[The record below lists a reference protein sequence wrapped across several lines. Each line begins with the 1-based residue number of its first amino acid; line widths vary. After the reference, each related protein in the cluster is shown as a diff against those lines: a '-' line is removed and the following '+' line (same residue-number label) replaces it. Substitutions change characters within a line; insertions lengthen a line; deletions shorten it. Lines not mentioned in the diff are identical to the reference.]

1 MVDDPFNIL
10 RWTRT
15 RHGRSDSNAPTARP
29 SRVSHLTR
37 RIKCDQSRPTCR
49 RCDSTGRE
57 CDGYDVTNSHSA
69 MEQAKRSIQ
78 PKPSFPLAFSVK
90 EPLGLS
96 LKELEAF
103 HFFCQ
108 YSAHEIPGCFSSDLW
123 ERVILQ
129 MTHQEPSLRHAV
141 VAVGSLHQRC
151 RGMARTKSGRGEMK
165 WSQEFPVLQYIKA
178 LQHLRQRLSRAH
190 DPLAAPVAL
199 IACLLFMCLE
209 MLQGNR
215 MGAVEHLRTGL
226 QILAGIPSLFAVH
239 HDQLPHRYLYLQSTF
254 STSLLHQVAAQFA
267 SLDFEATGFG
277 ERSPVLHLAAQGVEM
292 GDRMALPSSFSSVG
306 EARSYLEILS
316 NGLLHLRG
324 ELLQLAESHL
334 PRDETDWVI
343 RHCRQHA
350 LVRSID
356 LIDHAHLLTHLA
368 QLQTLFAAWLVAF
381 RNLTMNPLYGCSRA
395 TMLLE
400 MRHFSMTFVA
410 ATTRET
416 QEVRCDQFEPQFRR
430 IISIARQFVHSL
442 ITAQPS
448 MTFTLVSGGIH
459 CLYIVATKSR
469 DPMTRREAIILLR
482 RIPCQEGM
490 WDGPLMA
497 RFTEQLVEWEES
509 MAQIIAG
516 RPPHTPKDVP
526 EAARVADAVLV
537 GMDRPG
543 SGRLVCSRHLH
554 ETTGEL
560 QIIEREFSF

>member
-1 MVDDPFNIL
+1 M
-10 RWTRT
+10 
-15 RHGRSDSNAPTARP
+15 
-29 SRVSHLTR
+29 SHLPVNSPISPICPEPRLIIGGRIR

-57 CDGYDVTNSHSA
+57 CDGYEVPNSNTS
-69 MEQAKRSIQ
+69 MGQAKRLLQ
-78 PKPSFPLAFSVK
+78 PKPSFPLASSVK
-90 EPLGLS
+90 KPLALS
-96 LKELEAF
+96 LEEVEAF
-103 HFFCQ
+103 DFFRQ
-108 YSAHEIPGCFSSDLW
+108 YSAHEIPGCFSSNLW
-123 ERVILQ
+123 ERIILQ
-129 MTHQEPSLRHAV
+129 MTHQEPSVRHAV
-141 VAVGSLHQRC
+141 VAVGSLHQRY
-151 RGMARTKSGRGEMK
+151 RGMAWTSSGRMQ

-178 LQHLRQRLSRAH
+178 LHYLRQRLSRAH

-215 MGAVEHLRTGL
+215 MGAVGHLRTGL
-226 QILAGIPSLFAVH
+226 QILAGIPSLFADH

-254 STSLLHQVAAQFA
+254 STSLLHQIAAHFA
-267 SLDFEATGFG
+267 SLDLEATGFG

-292 GDRMALPSSFSSVG
+292 GDRIALPSSFSSVD

-316 NGLLHLRG
+316 NRLLHLRG
-324 ELLQLAESHL
+324 ELLQLAENHL
-334 PRDETDWVI
+334 PRHDIDWVI
-343 RHCRQHA
+343 RHCRQHV
-350 LVRSID
+350 LVRSIN
-356 LIDHAHLLTHLA
+356 LIDHAHLLNHLA

-395 TMLLE
+395 TMVLE
-400 MRHFSMTFVA
+400 MRHFCMAFLA

-416 QEVRCDQFEPQFRR
+416 QEVRSDQFHPQFRR
-430 IISIARQFVHSL
+430 IISVARRFVHNL

-469 DPMTRREAIILLR
+469 DPMTRREAIMLLR
-482 RIPCQEGM
+482 QMPCQEGM

-497 RFTEQLVEWEES
+497 RFTEELVEWEES
-509 MAQIIAG
+509 MAQVITSRRI
-516 RPPHTPKDVP
+516 HTPKDVP

-543 SGRLVCSRHLH
+543 RGRLVCARYLH

-560 QIIEREFSF
+560 HLMEREFSL